1 MMKPIHKFNGGNGA
15 TLCHRCNRIISIG
28 LTDDLYCIEHGGLKR
43 EYKYYITRHDGL
55 SKSGNDIKW
64 VEWNEDS
71 SFKDK
76 FDTIAIGRSMVL
88 DFNMGN
94 FKWMTTQV
102 TEILESTAT
111 YIKFK
116 TKNSE
121 YELYTIEHDS
131 KTTDRETTTA

>member
-15 TLCHRCNRIISIG
+15 TLCHKCNRIISIG
-28 LTDDLYCIEHGGLKR
+28 LTDDLYCIEHGGMKR
-43 EYKYYITRHDGL
+43 GFKYYITRHDGL
-55 SKSGNDIKW
+55 SKRGNDIKW

-76 FDTIAIGRSMVL
+76 FDTIAVGRSMVL

-102 TEILESTAT
+102 TEILETTAT
-111 YIKFK
+111 YIRFK

-121 YELYTIEHDS
+121 YELYIIEHDS
-131 KTTDRETTTA
+131 PTTDRETTTA

>member
-15 TLCHRCNRIISIG
+15 TLCHRC
-28 LTDDLYCIEHGGLKR
+28 
-43 EYKYYITRHDGL
+43 
-55 SKSGNDIKW
+55 
-64 VEWNEDS
+64 
-71 SFKDK
+71 
-76 FDTIAIGRSMVL
+76 
-88 DFNMGN
+88 N

-121 YELYTIEHDS
+121 YELYIIEHDS
-131 KTTDRETTTA
+131 KTTN